1 MWLSR
6 MEEVEKGKG
15 PAAYLDDEEE
25 GYAETEGGLFSH
37 GRGLCVS
44 EWGVDVCCCCSS
56 SCSSGVGCGVPLV
69 NVP

>member
-1 MWLSR
+1 
-6 MEEVEKGKG
+6 
-15 PAAYLDDEEE
+15 LDDEEE

-37 GRGLCVS
+37 GRGLCVL

-56 SCSSGVGCGVPLV
+56 CCGSGVGCGVPLV